1 MSATSVPEP
10 AAFATPIHDPLSM
23 FRLDGQVVVIT
34 GTSSGI
40 GTQFARVLH
49 AAGAQVVMAARR
61 IERLEVLAA
70 ELPGS
75 VPIAC
80 DVSVDAQCE
89 VLVDATLARFGQ
101 IDVLINNA
109 GTVSTFRPEEEPM
122 AEWRRVM
129 GVNID
134 AAFHLSQLVAR
145 KDMLL
150 RRAGNIINVAS
161 VLGMVSSGRL
171 TQASYAASKGAL
183 VNISRELACLWAR
196 KNIRVNALCPGF
208 FDSELTHALIEG
220 DFGSKWLVDQTPMG
234 RIGAADELDG
244 ALLFL
249 ASRASTYVTGAT
261 LVVDGGWSAK

>member
-1 MSATSVPEP
+1 
-10 AAFATPIHDPLSM
+10 M
-23 FRLDGQVVVIT
+23 FRLDGQVVLIT

-40 GTQFARVLH
+40 GMQFARVLH
-49 AAGAQVVMAARR
+49 AAGAQLVMAARR
-61 IERLEVLAA
+61 LDRLEALAA

-75 VPIAC
+75 VPVAC
-80 DVSVDAQCE
+80 DVADDAQCE
-89 VLVDATLARFGQ
+89 ALVDEALAKFGRV
-101 IDVLINNA
+101 DVLINNA

-129 GVNID
+129 GINID

-145 KDMLL
+145 KDMLQ
-150 RRAGNIINVAS
+150 RRSGNIINVAS
-161 VLGMVSSGRL
+161 VLGLVSSGRL

-208 FDSELTHALIEG
+208 FDSELTHELIEG

-234 RIGAADELDG
+234 RIGGPTELDG

-249 ASRASTYVTGAT
+249 ASRASSYVTGST